1 MSAVDGTVGPW
12 SLLAPIRTRMRA
24 VVALSVLSSVATVAS
39 LVGIIDIAMTY
50 PEAPEHRTWLAVA
63 VIVVAAT
70 VRMAADGAA
79 GMLSHRADNDLQLHL
94 RRRLV
99 AQIRKLPLGWLDARR
114 SSGIIES
121 VEKDVAAVHQ
131 LMGHTVGETVVA
143 VLVPL
148 LSLIALVAV
157 DWRIAAVAVVPVLVT
172 FALMGVMISR
182 GAGLQRDYE
191 RASEGVT
198 AAVIEL
204 VRGIPVMKSFG
215 RANQG
220 AGRYDAAALSFVRA
234 WSAWS
239 RQSNIYLGLID
250 VVTSPTT
257 VLAVVCGAGL
267 ALRDAAGGI
276 PEGLVAGLV
285 LSLGLSAAIVRVA
298 MNSEPIIAGIA
309 ALKSIAEV
317 LGTPPIAEPADPV
330 PVHGGALEVR
340 NLVFSYGDGPRV
352 LDGMSATFE
361 PGTLTALV
369 GSSGSGKSTVARLLA
384 RFHDPVE
391 GSVLLGGAD
400 LRDIAVRDVH
410 RSVSVVFQDPQLFTL
425 PLRENI
431 RLARRDAT
439 DDEIMAAA
447 KLANLDAVIA
457 ALPKRLDSV
466 VNVDVTFSGGEAQRV
481 AIARS
486 IVTDAPV
493 LIFDEA
499 TAYADPASEALIQ
512 SAIERLA
519 RSRTVIVIAHRL
531 STIRNADRILVL
543 DGGAVAEA
551 GTHDELL
558 ARGGRYRDLWR
569 AFTLDDEPSAPR
581 GAESDDEKAGNR

>member
-114 SSGIIES
+114 SSGIIGS

-172 FALMGVMISR
+172 FALMGVMMSR

-220 AGRYDAAALSFVRA
+220 SGRYDAAASSFVRA

-239 RQSNIYLGLID
+239 RQSNVYLGLID
-250 VVTSPTT
+250 VVTSPIT

-267 ALRDAAGGI
+267 ALRDAAGGT

-285 LSLGLSAAIVRVA
+285 LGLGLSAAIVRVA

-330 PVHGGALEVR
+330 PVRGGALEVR
-340 NLVFSYGDGPRV
+340 NLVFYEDGPRV

-391 GSVLLGGAD
+391 GSVLLGGVD

-410 RSVSVVFQDPQLFTL
+410 RSVSVVFQDPQLLTL

-431 RLARRDAT
+431 RLAKRDAT
-439 DDEIMAAA
+439 DGDIMAAA
-447 KLANLDAVIA
+447 KLANLDAVIE

-569 AFTLDDEPSAPR
+569 AFALDDEPSAPR
-581 GAESDDEKAGNR
+581 GTESDDEKAGNR

>member
-50 PEAPEHRTWLAVA
+50 PEAPVHRTWLAVV

-99 AQIRKLPLGWLDARR
+99 AHIRKLPLGWLDARR
-114 SSGIIES
+114 SSGIIGS

-191 RASEGVT
+191 RASEKVT

-215 RANQG
+215 RASQG
-220 AGRYDAAALSFVRA
+220 AGRYDAAASSFVRA

-250 VVTSPTT
+250 VVTSPIT

-267 ALRDAAGGI
+267 ALRDTAGGK

-285 LSLGLSAAIVRVA
+285 LGLGLSAAIVRVA

-317 LGTPPIAEPADPV
+317 LGTPPITESAEPV

-340 NLVFSYGDGPRV
+340 NLVFSYGDGPRI

-361 PGTLTALV
+361 SGAPHGSGWVLRFRKVHLRPAV
-369 GSSGSGKSTVARLLA
+369 GAFPRPCRRLGAAGRRRSSRHRRARRAPFGVGGVSGSAVA
-384 RFHDPVE
+384 H
-391 GSVLLGGAD
+391 
-400 LRDIAVRDVH
+400 
-410 RSVSVVFQDPQLFTL
+410 
-425 PLRENI
+425 
-431 RLARRDAT
+431 
-439 DDEIMAAA
+439 
-447 KLANLDAVIA
+447 A
-457 ALPKRLDSV
+457 ALA
-466 VNVDVTFSGGEAQRV
+466 GEH
-481 AIARS
+481 
-486 IVTDAPV
+486 
-493 LIFDEA
+493 
-499 TAYADPASEALIQ
+499 PAGQ
-512 SAIERLA
+512 ER
-519 RSRTVIVIAHRL
+519 RHRR
-531 STIRNADRILVL
+531 RN
-543 DGGAVAEA
+543 
-551 GTHDELL
+551 H
-558 ARGGRYRDLWR
+558 GGREAR
-569 AFTLDDEPSAPR
+569 EPRYGHR
-581 GAESDDEKAGNR
+581 GAAEGPGFGGQRRRNLFRW